1 MESLFPLGQLAATE
15 CTIGARM
22 GAGPQNAVEAEG
34 LCLRY
39 GRRWALVDLSF
50 SAAPGRAL
58 MIAGHNVKERN

>member
-1 MESLFPLGQLAATE
+1 
-15 CTIGARM
+15 M